1 MKNIL
6 FISMM
11 VIALVSCTRGFKDN
25 GELVGAQAEQ
35 EWFSET
41 PYGMVLVPG
50 GSFTMG
56 KTEENRWGGF
66 EAPSRSVSVREF
78 FMDDTEITNSE
89 YKEFVYWV
97 RDSIV
102 RNELA
107 QFAESAPPS
116 DDDSEYYSISDYKYI
131 SNEEGFGDEEEVE
144 EFSPYQKYM
153 IKTYGS
159 VSWNHKGTLPLNWD
173 VELQWD
179 PSLYPDESYAEVMD
193 QLYLPKEDVGNNR
206 IFDTS
211 LLKYSYL
218 STHKSNKSNVSKKNG
233 YAEVD
238 INVYPDTTVWAKDFS
253 YSNNDVM
260 VKNYFWHAAYEEYPV
275 VGVSWTQA
283 KAFCNWR
290 TKKKNKFL
298 ASSGSGIKIPEFRL
312 PTEAEWEFAARGGI
326 ENGKYPWGGPY
337 MTDSEGYY
345 LANFRPKR
353 NNLAADGY
361 TYTVEAFSFEANDYG
376 LYNMAGNVSEW
387 TSTAYNITASYI
399 TSSLSTDVDD
409 PTNKRKIIRGGS
421 WKDIAYFLEVSTKD
435 YEYSDS
441 AKSYIGFRT
450 VQDYLGDASW
460 GELNY

>member
-6 FISMM
+6 FISMA
-11 VIALVSCTRGFKDN
+11 IITLVSCGRLGDN
-25 GELVGAQAEQ
+25 GELVGARAEKD
-35 EWFSET
+35 WFTET
-41 PYGMVLVPG
+41 PYGMVLIPG

-66 EAPSRSVSVREF
+66 EAAPKTVSVREF

-89 YKEFVYWV
+89 YKQFVFWV

-102 RNELA
+102 RTELA
-107 QFAESAPPS
+107 NFAESSSS
-116 DDDSEYYSISDYKYI
+116 DEESDEYSINDYKFVGG
-131 SNEEGFGDEEEVE
+131 EDLDDEESDVE
-144 EFSPYQKYM
+144 EYSPYQKYM

-159 VSWNHKGTLPLNWD
+159 TSWNHKETLPLNWD
-173 VELQWD
+173 VPLFWKTEE
-179 PSLYPDESYAEVMD
+179 YPDESYAEVMD
-193 QLYLPKEDVGNNR
+193 QLYLPKEDVGNDK

-218 STHKSNKSNVSKKNG
+218 ESQKVSQSNIKEKNSRIP
-233 YAEVD
+233 VD
-238 INVYPDTTVWAKDFS
+238 LSIYPDTTVWAKDFA

-260 VKNYFWHAAYEEYPV
+260 VKNYFWHTAYEDYPV
-275 VGVSWTQA
+275 VGVSWKQA

-290 TKKKNKFL
+290 TKYKNDHLGKRE
-298 ASSGSGIKIPEFRL
+298 SGIKIPEFRL

-337 MTDSEGYY
+337 MTDVEGFY

-361 TYTVEAFSFEANDYG
+361 TYTVEAYSFEANDYG

-387 TSTAYNITASYI
+387 TSTAHNITASYI

-409 PTNKRKIIRGGS
+409 PTNNRKIIRGGS

-435 YEYSDS
+435 YEYADS

-450 VQDYLGDASW
+450 VQDYLGEANW
-460 GELNY
+460 GQLDY